1 MNLSTTNEK
10 KKLRFP
16 FYVVKKM
23 GMPKWKYWTIRVVGI
38 LLAFLLAGLVCTWF
52 AKNKTGFTLGVF
64 FSEMFRGTLDF
75 TDFSEII
82 DLFAT
87 FAITLLIALALTPA
101 FKMKF
106 WNIGAEGQVLM
117 GGLAAAGIA
126 KFAPSDW
133 PNAMILIFAAIGG
146 MVFGVIWSVIPALFK
161 AFFNTNE
168 TLFTLMMNYIAAL
181 LAKLAIDIWVPN
193 GSQSFGVLK
202 QGTFPEIFD
211 NTGTLVILFG
221 VVIFVVMFF
230 YIKFSKQGYEIAVVG
245 ESLNTARYIGINIKK
260 VIIRTMIITGALC
273 GLIGFFIVCGV
284 HTSFA
289 DNIVGGKG
297 FTGVLIAWLGHFEPG
312 EIAFFSF
319 LAAFMEQGSATAA
332 TASSS
337 SSEQFYAIC
346 TGVFFIFIIACEF
359 FSNYQ
364 VKMHLE
370 KDFHEQY
377 DETNTQ
383 KLNNISEIQNRFVR
397 FWATVWYYICKP
409 FVFIALL
416 IAYKVNKNKKEV
428 RN

>member
-1 MNLSTTNEK
+1 MKQEISNEK
-10 KKLRFP
+10 KKVKFP

-23 GMPKWKYWTIRVVGI
+23 GMAKWKYWTIRVIGI
-38 LLAFLLAGLVCTWF
+38 LFAFLLAGVVCTLF
-52 AKNKTGFTLGVF
+52 AKNKTGFNLGVF

-87 FAITLLIALALTPA
+87 FTITLLIALALTPA

-106 WNIGAEGQVLM
+106 WNIGAEGQILM
-117 GGLAAAGIA
+117 GCMTAAGIA
-126 KFAPSDW
+126 KFAPSDM
-133 PNAMILIFAAIGG
+133 PNFLILIFAALGA
-146 MVFGVIWSVIPALFK
+146 MVAGVVWSVIPAIFK

-181 LAKLAIDIWVPN
+181 LGGLAISIWVPN
-193 GSQSFGVLK
+193 GSQSFGILN

-221 VVIFVVMFF
+221 VIIFVAMFF
-230 YIKFSKQGYEIAVVG
+230 YVKFSKQGYEIAVVG

-273 GLIGFFIVCGV
+273 GFIGFLIVCGV
-284 HTSFA
+284 HTTFA

-297 FTGVLIAWLGHFEPG
+297 FTGVLIAWLGHFEPL
-312 EIAFFSF
+312 EIALFSF
-319 LAAFMEQGSATAA
+319 LAAFMEQGSGTAA

-346 TGVFFIFIIACEF
+346 IGVFFIIIIACEF

-364 VKMHLE
+364 IKMHLE
-370 KDFHEQY
+370 KDFHEAY
-377 DETNTQ
+377 DQMNQE
-383 KLNNISEIQNRFVR
+383 KLNNIANIKNGFKRFFAR
-397 FWATVWYYICKP
+397 VWFYICKP

-416 IAYKVNKNKKEV
+416 ISYNNRKHKEEV
-428 RN
+428 RG